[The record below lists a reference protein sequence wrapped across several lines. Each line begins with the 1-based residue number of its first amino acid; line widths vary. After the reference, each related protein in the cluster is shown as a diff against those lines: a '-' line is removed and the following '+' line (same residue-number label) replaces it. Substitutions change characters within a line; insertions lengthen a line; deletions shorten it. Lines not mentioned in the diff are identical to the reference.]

1 MPVRTLRTLPPWLAF
16 IVVALIG
23 LALILG
29 LALIT
34 GTGLVCPAPA

>member
-16 IVVALIG
+16 MLV
-23 LALILG
+23 ALILG